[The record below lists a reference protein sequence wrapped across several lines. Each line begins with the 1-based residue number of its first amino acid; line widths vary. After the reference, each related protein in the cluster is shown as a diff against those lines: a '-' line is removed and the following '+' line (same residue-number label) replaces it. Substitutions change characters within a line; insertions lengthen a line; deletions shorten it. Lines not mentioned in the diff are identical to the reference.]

1 MLSILIVNWKTR
13 DLLRECLA
21 SIREHCSALPHE
33 TVVVENAS
41 ADGSAEMVAREF
53 PEVKLLANTK
63 NNGFAGGNNQA
74 YREARGDWI
83 WLLNPDTRVL
93 ANAPQTL
100 IAWLE
105 SHPRCGGVASA
116 LVDARTG
123 KNQSSCRT
131 FPTPAALWA
140 QASGLATAFP
150 RSRRFGFYKM
160 GYWNSK
166 RAQRVQQPMASSFLL
181 RREAIESSGGLFD
194 ERFPIFFNDVDL
206 CWRLYRAGWQ
216 VWYLPSARVVHH
228 GGASTRQRKA
238 AMIEESHRALRRFY
252 EIHWRR
258 EYSPLLFHATIWMSD
273 LAGAARVRLARG
285 KGKQ

>member
-21 SIREHCSALPHE
+21 SIREHCAALSHE
-33 TVVVENAS
+33 TIVVENAS
-41 ADGSAEMVAREF
+41 ADGSSDMVAREF
-53 PEVKLLANTK
+53 PEVRLLANTH

-74 YREARGDWI
+74 YENARGNWI

-93 ANAPQTL
+93 AGAPQPL
-100 IAWLE
+100 IHWLE
-105 SHPRCGGVASA
+105 THPRCGGVASA

-160 GYWNSK
+160 GHWNSN
-166 RAQRVQQPMASSFLL
+166 RAQRVEQPMASSFLL
-181 RREAIESSGGLFD
+181 RRTAIENSGGLFD

-206 CWRLYRAGWQ
+206 CWRLHRAGWEI
-216 VWYLPSARVVHH
+216 WYLPQARVVHH

-238 AMIEESHRALRRFY
+238 AMIEESHQSLRRFY
-252 EIHWRR
+252 ELHWRG
-258 EYSPLLFHATIWMSD
+258 EYSPLLFRATLWMSD
-273 LAGAARVRLARG
+273 LAGAARVRLASRRD
-285 KGKQ
+285 